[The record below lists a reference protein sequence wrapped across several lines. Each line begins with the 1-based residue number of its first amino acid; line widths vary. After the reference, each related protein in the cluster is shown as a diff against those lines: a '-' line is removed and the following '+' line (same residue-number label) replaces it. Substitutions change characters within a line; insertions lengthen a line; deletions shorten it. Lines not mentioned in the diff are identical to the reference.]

1 MNKRIFKFG
10 AASHSTPWYNVYCKA
25 HQKLIT
31 GRLADKEGTDMRNRM
46 LLEKH
51 KRKGIQK
58 K

>member
-10 AASHSTPWYNVYCKA
+10 VVSYSILWYNVYCKVY
-25 HQKLIT
+25 QKLII
-31 GRLADKEGTDMRNRM
+31 GRLVDKEGIDMRNRM
-46 LLEKH
+46 LLEKY